1 MPKRSAG
8 LLMYR
13 RSLGADVE
21 VFLVHPGGPM
31 WARKNEG
38 AWTLPKGEYGPDE
51 DALSAAKREFQEETG
66 FTATGEFLELGS
78 VRQKSG
84 KIVAAW
90 AFEGDCNPDDLV
102 SNTCDIEWPPRSG
115 KRHAIPEV
123 DKGRW
128 FSVQEART
136 FLRAEQEPLLNTLLQ
151 RLGRS

>member
-1 MPKRSAG
+1 
-8 LLMYR
+8 LMYR
-13 RSLGADVE
+13 HRADQDVE

-31 WARKNEG
+31 WFKKNEG
-38 AWTLPKGEYGPDE
+38 AWTVPKGEYGPDE
-51 DALSAAKREFQEETG
+51 DALAAAKREFHEETG
-66 FTATGEFLELGS
+66 FTATGEFLELDS

-115 KRHAIPEV
+115 KLLAIPEV

-151 RLGRS
+151 RLGR

>member
-1 MPKRSAG
+1 
-8 LLMYR
+8 
-13 RSLGADVE
+13 
-21 VFLVHPGGPM
+21 M
-31 WARKNEG
+31 WAKKNEG

-51 DALSAAKREFQEETG
+51 DALSAAKREFYEETG
-66 FTATGEFLELGS
+66 FTAKGEFLELGS

-90 AFEGDCNPDDLV
+90 AFEGDCDPDDLV

-115 KRHAIPEV
+115 KRIAIPEV

-136 FLRAEQEPLLNTLLQ
+136 FVRAEQEPLLDTLLQ